1 MRYRLT
7 VALATAGLAS
17 LAPAVM
23 AQGASK
29 LTPANICGLLSKAQV
44 EKETGIKLQT
54 DPEGM
59 PLAFGGATCDYD
71 GNKAQV
77 IFFPGPNA
85 ETKWEGMMKEFKQDI
100 SKRQPVPGL
109 GSSAYAVL
117 PPPKH
122 QYERLAAMVVVKT
135 GADVVIVSSTVD
147 SKSPHQNALAPTLA
161 LAKQALAKLR

>member
-7 VALATAGLAS
+7 AAVALAPLLTLATAVS
-17 LAPAVM
+17 
-23 AQGASK
+23 AQGAGK
-29 LTPANICGLLSKAQV
+29 LTPATICGLLTKAQV
-44 EKETGIKLQT
+44 EKETGITLQT
-54 DPEGM
+54 EPEGM

-85 ETKWEGMMKEFKQDI
+85 EAKWEGMMKEFKQDI

-122 QYERLAAMVVVKT
+122 QHERLAAMVVVKT
-135 GADVVIVSSTVD
+135 GANLVIVSSTVS
-147 SKSPHQNALAPTLA
+147 SKTPHQNALAPSLA
-161 LAKQALAKLR
+161 LARQALAKIP